1 MHDLFGDKL
10 AAQRQAMAEG
20 KQLADVIASEP
31 EPAEIRF
38 DDIADTATTGTT
50 ASPRSTTGSMV
61 AIPQRKSN
69 TAMYAIVGLAVAVA
83 IGGALFFVLGRGGG
97 EEHAGSPPGPDVALA
112 QPEIIQAAVPDV
124 ATPDVPAPIVDAA
137 PPPAVVTGVA
147 LFVGVPAGMKVF
159 IDGEFA
165 FENRGSTTADLP
177 VPRIAAGDHTLRL
190 DHPDY
195 VADEFSIGF
204 NPDERAAVQSYG
216 EGWTVDLTKSYIRPL
231 ADGEVWVTLT
241 VTEDGGELALNGV
254 TVPYRANVP
263 LKVRAKLVGGEVHIT
278 VTKRFFEPFR
288 RAYRPVDRAARE
300 IIVEAPIALQRAGGT
315 GPRPD
320 AGLPPP
326 PPPGGT
332 GQLRVRCEPWANV
345 TVQGHG
351 SRATPFTMDLPTG
364 TYRLTFANPD
374 QGLSGSTS
382 VTITAGG
389 VAKVTSCW

>member
-1 MHDLFGDKL
+1 
-10 AAQRQAMAEG
+10 MAEG
-20 KQLADVIASEP
+20 KQLADVIASEA

-38 DDIADTATTGTT
+38 DDVADTATTGTT
-50 ASPRSTTGSMV
+50 APARSTTGSMV
-61 AIPQRKSN
+61 AIPPRRSN
-69 TAMYAIVGLAVAVA
+69 TAMYAVVGLAVAVA

-97 EEHAGSPPGPDVALA
+97 NEAARPSGPDAALA

-124 ATPDVPAPIVDAA
+124 TPQDVPAASGDTA
-137 PPPAVVTGVA
+137 PPPAVMIGVA

-195 VADEFSIGF
+195 VADEFTIGF
-204 NPDERAAVQSYG
+204 NEDERAAVQSYG

-231 ADGEVWVTLT
+231 ADGEVWVILA
-241 VTEDGGELALNGV
+241 VTDDGGELTLNGV
-254 TVPYRANVP
+254 PVPYRANVP
-263 LKVRAKLVGGEVHIT
+263 LKVRAKLVAGEVRVT
-278 VTKRFFEPFR
+278 VTKRFYEPFR
-288 RAYRPVDRAARE
+288 RAYRLVDRASRE
-300 IIVEAPIALQRAGGT
+300 IVVEAPIALQRTGGP

-320 AGLPPP
+320 AGGPPP

-332 GQLRVRCEPWANV
+332 GQLRVRCDPWANV

-351 SRATPFTMDLPTG
+351 SRATPFTMDLPAG
-364 TYRLTFANPD
+364 TYRLGFSNPD

-382 VTITAGG
+382 VTIAAGG